1 MPDDDWEYEDDT
13 TDPNVFEPIQDDV
26 ITAKRCVTC
35 GADPEAFKRGAI
47 SVLNAL
53 FVYLQGRGLSRAE
66 AEAIV
71 DGVRNA
77 ASLELV

>member
-1 MPDDDWEYEDDT
+1 MPDWEDDS
-13 TDPNVFEPIQDDV
+13 TDPDFFGPVQDDV

-35 GADPEAFKRGAI
+35 GMDPEAFKRGAI

-66 AEAIV
+66 AEALV
-71 DGVRNA
+71 DGVRKQA
-77 ASLELV
+77 ELELV